1 MEANNNVSDENCK
14 KGFVADVEEEDV
26 ETLKRRISSHPLYGL
41 LIQTHLNCLKQNK
54 AFESWD
60 HQTTRILLVSLG
72 EVGEVGT
79 TDAANLN
86 QATIPSSSSELD
98 LFMEAYCAILSKL
111 KEAIEEPVKETE
123 SFIDATYVQLREL
136 REDAPK

>member
-41 LIQTHLNCLKQNK
+41 LIQSHLNCLK
-54 AFESWD
+54 
-60 HQTTRILLVSLG
+60 VSLG

-111 KEAIEEPVKETE
+111 KEDIEEPVKETE